1 MPLLELFLPIVK
13 RCSISKLFSLSV
25 WIESLILKQV
35 YTYLEFQNFQK
46 YLYISLFALSILW
59 YSHTICEQ
67 LSMHWCKISEQR
79 VMTIFGVPFQ
89 ANGIFKEIAA
99 THHAQPIL
107 PKSYLLFE
115 AMWQM
120 WVFFGKQS
128 SMWYMYVIKMQ
139 KKCQTVKQWIKI
151 LCPSR
156 AVLLVKTLCSKS
168 FHQYMLAVG
177 VCTT

>member
-1 MPLLELFLPIVK
+1 MFNLKVIFTFSVNWVFDTKTGVHLFRISEL
-13 RCSISKLFSLSV
+13 SI
-25 WIESLILKQV
+25 
-35 YTYLEFQNFQK
+35 
-46 YLYISLFALSILW
+46 ISLQFLYLHYQFCDIYTPSV
-59 YSHTICEQ
+59 SK
-67 LSMHWCKISEQR
+67 HWCKLSEQR
-79 VMTIFGVPFQ
+79 VLTIFGVPFQ

-139 KKCQTVKQWIKI
+139 KKCQKVKQWIKI